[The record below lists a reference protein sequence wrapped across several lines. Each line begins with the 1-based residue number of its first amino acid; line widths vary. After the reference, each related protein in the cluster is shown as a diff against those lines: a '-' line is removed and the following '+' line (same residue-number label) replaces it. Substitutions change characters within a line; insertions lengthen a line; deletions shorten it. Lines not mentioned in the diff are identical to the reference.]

1 MSNHG
6 EEHIMA
12 TITGPLSGDAKKTVA
27 TALQGALVD
36 LLDLSLLAKQMHWN
50 LTGPHFRQ
58 IHLQLDDVTALV
70 REHADT
76 IAERAVALGIN
87 PDGRAATIA
96 KSTKL
101 SQPENG
107 WIEDGKVVAT
117 MTDLLEAVGKRMR
130 ERVAATDEPDPV
142 SQDLLI
148 AVAQDIDKQHWM
160 FQAQR

>member
-1 MSNHG
+1 
-6 EEHIMA
+6 MA
-12 TITGPLSGDAKKTVA
+12 TITGPLSGDAKNTVA

-36 LLDLSLLAKQMHWN
+36 LIDLSLLAKQMHWN

-58 IHLQLDDVTALV
+58 IHLQLDELTALA

-76 IAERAVALGIN
+76 IAERAVALGIS
-87 PDGRAATIA
+87 PDGRAATVA

-117 MTDLLEAVGKRMR
+117 MTDILESIGNRMR
-130 ERVAATDEPDPV
+130 ERIAATDEPDPV